1 METIDLIGYLPARRR
16 SSIAIAENKERAMTR
31 NAKGRSISAFA
42 AVVIEDVVSC
52 GRRGALYLHAWRR
65 YDATVRELCKLTD
78 RDLADLGITRKDI
91 PRVAWEYARDC
102 AYRPAAVA

>member
-1 METIDLIGYLPARRR
+1 M
-16 SSIAIAENKERAMTR
+16 AIAENKEKAMTH

-42 AVVIEDVVSC
+42 AVVIKDVVSS

-65 YDATVRELCKLTD
+65 YDTTVRELCKLTD

-91 PRVAWEYARDC
+91 PRVAWEYARDS
-102 AYRPAAVA
+102 AYRAAALA